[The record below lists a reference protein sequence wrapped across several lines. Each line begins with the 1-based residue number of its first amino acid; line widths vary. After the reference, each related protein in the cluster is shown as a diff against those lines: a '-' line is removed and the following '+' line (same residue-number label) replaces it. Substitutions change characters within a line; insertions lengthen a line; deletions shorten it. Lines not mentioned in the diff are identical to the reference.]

1 MAAARVV
8 GLGARTRSG
17 PPSGRRGGRRLV
29 ASAGVAVA
37 AVVVAGLSL
46 QGASAGSVAPRA
58 VVSHRDTTPATF
70 RVSSFNVLGASHT
83 APGGDRPGMASGET
97 RMQYTTQLLANN
109 RVDVVGMQEMQPVQQ
124 AAFRKIQGT
133 SWDLYP
139 GGRLN
144 RIDGHN
150 SIAWRTDTWRLVEAN
165 TIAIPYFHGVK
176 VQMPYI
182 LLRNIASNR
191 LVWFANFHNPANTKF
206 AGINLQ
212 WREQARILEVGLANK
227 IWASGVPL
235 VITGDMNEKAPYFC
249 ALTTGSPMKSASGG
263 SWGTSTCSPPDR
275 LKIDWI
281 FGSLDVRFANYRVND
296 GTLVDKASDHPM
308 ILADVTVSSRPR
320 S

>member
-1 MAAARVV
+1 MAAAREV
-8 GLGARTRSG
+8 GLGARTRD
-17 PPSGRRGGRRLV
+17 GRRRSRRLV
-29 ASAGVAVA
+29 AT
-37 AVVVAGLSL
+37 AVVGAAAFAGGLSL
-46 QGASAGSVAPRA
+46 QGAPADAVAPRA
-58 VVSHRDTTPATF
+58 ASSLRDATPATF

-83 APGGDRPGMASGET
+83 APGGNKARMASGET
-97 RMQYTTQLLANN
+97 RMQWTTQLLANN
-109 RVDVVGMQEMQPVQQ
+109 RVDVVGMQEMQPSQQ
-124 AAFRKIQGT
+124 AAFRQIQGD
-133 SWDLYP
+133 SWNLYP
-139 GGRLN
+139 AGRLN
-144 RIDGHN
+144 RMDGHN
-150 SIAWRTDTWRLVEAN
+150 SIAWRTDTWELVEAN

-212 WREQARILEVGLANK
+212 WRAQARIIEVGLANK
-227 IWASGVPL
+227 LWETGVPL
-235 VITGDMNEKAPYFC
+235 IYTGDMNETTPYFC

-263 SWGTSTCSPPDR
+263 SWGTSTCSPPPR

-281 FGSLDVRFANYRVND
+281 FGSHDVRFANYRVND